1 MRKGTVRD
9 DTKVFG
15 LKSPLTEKKGSWLAG
30 SGAGFSVRHV
40 KFEMFT
46 GHPDGVVKQIIGT

>member
-15 LKSPLTEKKGSWLAG
+15 LKLPMTEKRGRWLAG
-30 SGAGFSVRHV
+30 GGQRFSMGHV
-40 KFEMFT
+40 KLEMFT
-46 GHPDGVVKQIIGT
+46 RHPDGVVK